1 MILPRRSGPNGGTRS
16 SNEGFRM
23 LARRDGDCGRS
34 MMTVTSRVI
43 ITVCWVVL
51 ALLGLDYPNRHWGIG
66 MTAIVVIGI
75 VLLAEWWRWEQK
87 IK

>member
-1 MILPRRSGPNGGTRS
+1 VDEDEGP
-16 SNEGFRM
+16 
-23 LARRDGDCGRS
+23 S

-51 ALLGLDYPNRHWGIG
+51 ALLGIDYPNRHWGIAT
-66 MTAIVVIGI
+66 TALVVIGV

>member
-1 MILPRRSGPNGGTRS
+1 MDEDEGP
-16 SNEGFRM
+16 
-23 LARRDGDCGRS
+23 S

-51 ALLGLDYPNRHWGIG
+51 ALLRLEHPNRHWGIG
-66 MTAIVVIGI
+66 ITALVVIGV
-75 VLLAEWWRWEQK
+75 VLLAEWRRWEQK

>member
-1 MILPRRSGPNGGTRS
+1 
-16 SNEGFRM
+16 
-23 LARRDGDCGRS
+23 

-51 ALLGLDYPNRHWGIG
+51 ALFGLDHPNRHWGIG
-66 MTAIVVIGI
+66 ITALVVIGV
-75 VLLAEWWRWEQK
+75 VLLAEWRRWEQK

>member
-1 MILPRRSGPNGGTRS
+1 MDEDEGP
-16 SNEGFRM
+16 
-23 LARRDGDCGRS
+23 S

-51 ALLGLDYPNRHWGIG
+51 ALLGMDYPVHWWHGWI
-66 MTAIVVIGI
+66 VIGLLGVMGV
-75 VLLAEWWRWEQK
+75 VLLAEWWRWEQR

>member
-1 MILPRRSGPNGGTRS
+1 VDEDEGP
-16 SNEGFRM
+16 
-23 LARRDGDCGRS
+23 S

-51 ALLGLDYPNRHWGIG
+51 ALLGIDYPNMHWGIAT
-66 MTAIVVIGI
+66 TALVVIGV

>member
-1 MILPRRSGPNGGTRS
+1 MDEDEGP
-16 SNEGFRM
+16 
-23 LARRDGDCGRS
+23 S

-43 ITVCWVVL
+43 IAVCWMVL
-51 ALLGLDYPNRHWGIG
+51 ALLGIDYPNRYWGIG
-66 MTAIVVIGI
+66 ITALVVIGV

>member
-1 MILPRRSGPNGGTRS
+1 VDEDEGP
-16 SNEGFRM
+16 
-23 LARRDGDCGRS
+23 S

-43 ITVCWVVL
+43 IAVCWMVL
-51 ALLGLDYPNRHWGIG
+51 ALLGIDYPNRWVVPALLGIDYPNRYWGIG
-66 MTAIVVIGI
+66 ITALVVIGV